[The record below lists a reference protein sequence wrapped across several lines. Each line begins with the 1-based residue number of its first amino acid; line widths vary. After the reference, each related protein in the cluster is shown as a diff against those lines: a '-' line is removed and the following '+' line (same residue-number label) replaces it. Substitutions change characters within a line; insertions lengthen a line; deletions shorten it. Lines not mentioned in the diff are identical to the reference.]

1 MMLRMRRAY
10 TPSLP
15 ELQAFVQAAK
25 TASATQAGDALGLT
39 QSAISRSLASLEARL
54 GVQLFVRARQR
65 LTLSDAGRAFLP
77 QAQAILAQLDAAALG
92 VMSFGGQRQ
101 VIRIACLP
109 SFAAVWLIPRLAT
122 FMAAHPDVAVDVSAT
137 LTPLDFATD
146 ARDAAI
152 VRGPVSGPCD
162 VLADERL
169 IVVAAPHLAATLLDD
184 AAIARLP
191 LLQQATRPDLWLQW
205 FGTGQVARGPRFEQ
219 FGMVLAAAR
228 AGLGVGLVPQVLA
241 APDIATGTLRQA
253 SARTM
258 ATQTPYVLTYAQR
271 SQENAA
277 FVALRAHLT
286 HWP

>member
-1 MMLRMRRAY
+1 MRRAY

-15 ELQAFVQAAK
+15 ELQAFVQAAGM
-25 TASATQAGDALGLT
+25 ASATQAGDALGLT

-54 GVQLFVRARQR
+54 GVRLFHRAKQR

-101 VIRIACLP
+101 VIRLACLP
-109 SFAAVWLIPRLAT
+109 SFASVWLIPRLAA
-122 FMAAHPDVAVDVSAT
+122 FMAAHPGVAVDVSAT
-137 LTPLDFATD
+137 LTPLDFVTD

-152 VRGPVSGPCD
+152 VRGPVQGPHD
-162 VLADERL
+162 VLAEERL
-169 IVVAAPHLAATLLDD
+169 IVVAAPHLAPTMLNDD
-184 AAIARLP
+184 ALARLP
-191 LLQQATRPDLWLQW
+191 LLQQATRPDLWLRW

-241 APDIATGTLRQA
+241 APDIAAGALVQA
-253 SARTM
+253 SARSM
-258 ATQTPYVLTYAQR
+258 ATDTPYVLSYAAR
-271 SQENAA
+271 SLESAA
-277 FVALRAHLT
+277 FSALRAMLIT
-286 HWP
+286 KA